1 MIRII
6 VVLQNNWTYNP
17 NRLKNQL
24 GVIRYLLADF
34 AIVAS
39 ATTAELVNRLKGIK
53 SVFIFHQS

>member
-1 MIRII
+1 
-6 VVLQNNWTYNP
+6 
-17 NRLKNQL
+17 L

-53 SVFIFHQS
+53 SVFIIVISHRLIKWDDHQILITNNN